1 MSHLDPE
8 RLALTA
14 AGEEL
19 TPTEQEH
26 IDACDDCALELA
38 ELEHTV
44 DVARA
49 TALLGPLETPPERV
63 WERISAEVR
72 AAAAEAPPAA
82 GEAGQADA
90 DAPPAARHAR
100 RRTSALTKLMF
111 TLAASIAMVLVAVG
125 VWSVVRPV
133 QVVELAA
140 ASLDAF
146 PDHPGS
152 AGEAVVVENPDGQLE
167 VRVELDAEDFEDGY
181 REVWLIKADASD
193 LVSLGVLEGRDGV
206 FTVPEGID
214 IHDFVLVDISQEPE
228 DGDPT
233 HSGDSVVRGELQFA

>member
-14 AGEEL
+14 AGAEL

-72 AAAAEAPPAA
+72 AAAAEAPPTRR
-82 GEAGQADA
+82 ERR
-90 DAPPAARHAR
+90 P

-146 PDHPGS
+146 PAHPGS

-167 VRVELDAEDFEDGY
+167 VRVALDADDFEDGY

-193 LVSLGVLEGRDGV
+193 LVSLGVLQGRDGV

-214 IHDFVLVDISQEPE
+214 IHDFVLVDISQEHE

>member
-14 AGEEL
+14 AGEVL

-63 WERISAEVR
+63 WDRISAEVR
-72 AAAAEAPPAA
+72 AAAA
-82 GEAGQADA
+82 
-90 DAPPAARHAR
+90 DAPPQRER
-100 RRTSALTKLMF
+100 RPRRTSALTKLMF
-111 TLAASIAMVLVAVG
+111 SLAASVAIVLVAVG
-125 VWSVVRPV
+125 VWSVVRPA

-140 ASLDAF
+140 ATLDAF

-152 AGEAVVVENPDGQLE
+152 AGEAVVVENPDGELQ
-167 VRVELDAEDFEDGY
+167 VRVALDADDAEGGF

-214 IHDFVLVDISQEPE
+214 IHDFVLVDISQEPD